1 MARTHRTHAPAAAGL
16 LLLLLGIVTAAA
28 PWPRGEQVP
37 AASQGPPPAGV
48 QQDDDPGILTPA
60 APHEPRING
69 PALYGVRPGR
79 PFLYRIPAT
88 GDRPVQF
95 AIQGLPAGLTLDPAT
110 GIVSGTIADQTPRAH
125 RTTIVAANARGH
137 AERTFS
143 IVVGD
148 TLALTPPMG
157 WNDWYTFYEKPSD
170 ALMRRAADI
179 MIQSGMAD
187 HGYQYVNIDDAWMG
201 RPRTEDPDEKLPARD
216 ERGMIN
222 ANGRFP
228 DMQAL
233 TGYIHGHGLKA
244 GIYTSPGALTC
255 AGFYGSWQH
264 EAQDAA
270 RFVEWGFDFLKYDWC
285 SYSETPRPRPAPEMA
300 RRQRPYRLMGGILRE
315 QPRDIV
321 FNLCQYGMGEVW
333 KWGAEVGGHSWRTTG
348 DLGLEKGERL
358 PGFYSIGFK
367 NAELSEFAG
376 PGRWN
381 DPDYI
386 LIGWVGNAHSI
397 EEPPTPTALTRHE
410 QYSYMSMWALMAAPL
425 FYSGDITRLDPFT
438 LNVLNNAEV
447 IAVDQDPLGRQGRIL
462 RKTDD
467 EFVLVK
473 PMEDGSIAVGLFNLS
488 DARRD
493 ITVTAADLG
502 LSGRQRVRDLWR
514 WKDIGTI
521 ADAYTASVGR
531 HGVMLVRMW
540 PAAPPRSGS
549 TRPSASPG
557 SSSSA
562 RRYRTPGA
570 SASNGSDR
578 T

>member
-1 MARTHRTHAPAAAGL
+1 MEHRPRIHAPATAL
-16 LLLLLGIVTAAA
+16 LLVLLLGIAVAAA
-28 PWPRGEQVP
+28 SWPRDEQVP
-37 AASQGPPPAGV
+37 GTGQAPPPASAHA
-48 QQDDDPGILTPA
+48 DDDPGILTPP
-60 APHEPRING
+60 APREPRING
-69 PALYGVRPGR
+69 PSVYGVRPGH

-88 GDRPVQF
+88 GDRPMQFTVQD
-95 AIQGLPAGLTLDPAT
+95 LPAGLKLDAAT
-110 GIVSGTIADQTPRAH
+110 GIIRGTIADPMPRAYDVTMTAVNP
-125 RTTIVAANARGH
+125 RGRAA
-137 AERTFS
+137 RTFR

-157 WNDWYTFYEKPSD
+157 WNDWYTFYERPSD
-170 ALMRRAADI
+170 ALMRKAADI
-179 MIQSGMAD
+179 MVQSGLAD

-201 RPRTEDPDEKLPARD
+201 RPRTEDPDEKISPRD

-222 ANGRFP
+222 ANRRFP
-228 DMQAL
+228 DMKAL
-233 TGYIHGHGLKA
+233 TDYIHGLGLKA

-285 SYSETPRPRPAPEMA
+285 SYSETPRPRPDPEMA
-300 RRQRPYRLMGGILRE
+300 RRQRPYRLMGGILTQ
-315 QPRDIV
+315 QPRDII

-348 DLGLEKGERL
+348 DLGLEKNERL

-367 NAELSEFAG
+367 NAEHAEYTG

-386 LIGWVGNAHSI
+386 LIGFVGNAHNI
-397 EEPPTPTALTRHE
+397 EEPPKPTALTRHE

-447 IAVDQDPLGRQGRIL
+447 IAVDQDVLGRQGRIV

-488 DARRD
+488 EAPRA

-502 LSGRQRVRDLWR
+502 VNGRQRVRDLWR
-514 WKDIGTI
+514 WKDVGTI

-540 PAAPPRSGS
+540 PVSSGS
-549 TRPSASPG
+549 PR
-557 SSSSA
+557 
-562 RRYRTPGA
+562 
-570 SASNGSDR
+570 
-578 T
+578 

>member
-48 QQDDDPGILTPA
+48 QQDDDPGILTP
-60 APHEPRING
+60 PRRTS
-69 PALYGVRPGR
+69 PASMVRPSTACGR
-79 PFLYRIPAT
+79 AARSSTAFPQPAT
-88 GDRPVQF
+88 ARCSSPSRVCQRDSRSIP
-95 AIQGLPAGLTLDPAT
+95 LPASSAARSRTRRRGRID
-110 GIVSGTIADQTPRAH
+110 
-125 RTTIVAANARGH
+125 TTIVAANARGR
-137 AERTFS
+137 AERAFP

-170 ALMRRAADI
+170 ALMRKAADI

-216 ERGMIN
+216 QRGMIN

-228 DMQAL
+228 DMKAL
-233 TGYIHGHGLKA
+233 TDYIHGHGLKA

-285 SYSETPRPRPAPEMA
+285 SYSETPRPRPDPEMA

-367 NAELSEFAG
+367 NAELSEYAG

-397 EEPPTPTALTRHE
+397 EEPPKPTALTRHE
-410 QYSYMSMWALMAAPL
+410 QVLLHVDVGAHGRAALL
-425 FYSGDITRLDPFT
+425 
-438 LNVLNNAEV
+438 
-447 IAVDQDPLGRQGRIL
+447 LGR
-462 RKTDD
+462 
-467 EFVLVK
+467 
-473 PMEDGSIAVGLFNLS
+473 
-488 DARRD
+488 
-493 ITVTAADLG
+493 
-502 LSGRQRVRDLWR
+502 
-514 WKDIGTI
+514 
-521 ADAYTASVGR
+521 
-531 HGVMLVRMW
+531 HH
-540 PAAPPRSGS
+540 PPRSVHAQ
-549 TRPSASPG
+549 RPQQRRGDRRRPG
-557 SSSSA
+557 SAGPAGADPAQDRRRVRAGETDGGRVDRGRPVQPVRRSA
-562 RRYRTPGA
+562 RHHRDG
-570 SASNGSDR
+570 G
-578 T
+578 